1 MDSREMQAK
10 SAAVK
15 QAAKAVKRRV
25 KVSKLKDAGLTGNQI
40 AKELNIKLR
49 TVYHDFTILKRE
61 NSE

>member
-1 MDSREMQAK
+1 MQAK

-15 QAAKAVKRRV
+15 QAKAVKRRV
-25 KVSKLKDAGLTGNQI
+25 KVSELKDAGLTGNQI